1 MSESSASP
9 VAKQSFLERHYHL
22 LRRLHSL
29 TGVVPIGVFLFPH
42 LTTNSSIVWGE
53 VFNAKK
59 YADFGPGSGGVA
71 TFQHEVNFIHNLPA
85 LIFIEIFVLW
95 LPIAY
100 HAILG
105 IYFAQSGKTNTDRYS
120 YQANWRYAFQRISG
134 YIGVLFLFMHISSLR
149 WGWEYGGLMP
159 TFDPDNAASS
169 TAIHLQGGIF
179 PYFNAIFYLVCVLA
193 LVFHFAN
200 GLLQFLDGA
209 VFHAAVAKTDP
220 ALAIG
225 QRLFQGGE
233 VGFGIGHQRF
243 SQRLLITRRPAWVGW
258 APDATRPPRW
268 VASLGLYVR
277 ESPGGGG
284 DDAADRRTV
293 PSVDAWFCQCFSS
306 NRSKPAAMAA
316 ARAYT

>member
-9 VAKQSFLERHYHL
+9 VVKQPFLERHYHL

-59 YADFGPGSGGVA
+59 YADLGAGSAGVA

-105 IYFAQSGKTNTDRYS
+105 IYFAQSGKTNTDRYG

-200 GLLQFLDGA
+200 GLWT
-209 VFHAAVAKTDP
+209 AAITWGLTVSKQAQQRWGFVCAGVGV
-220 ALAIG
+220 ALAGAGVAAI
-225 QRLFQGGE
+225 
-233 VGFGIGHQRF
+233 VGFTTLDASAAEDVENRMQTEVAVL
-243 SQRLLITRRPAWVGW
+243 SAPEPADTT
-258 APDATRPPRW
+258 APA
-268 VASLGLYVR
+268 
-277 ESPGGGG
+277 
-284 DDAADRRTV
+284 
-293 PSVDAWFCQCFSS
+293 
-306 NRSKPAAMAA
+306 K
-316 ARAYT
+316 

>member
-9 VAKQSFLERHYHL
+9 VVKQPFLERHYHL

-59 YADFGPGSGGVA
+59 YADLGAGSAGVA

-105 IYFAQSGKTNTDRYS
+105 IYFAQSGKTNTDRYG

-200 GLLQFLDGA
+200 GLWT
-209 VFHAAVAKTDP
+209 AAITWGLTVSKQAQQRWGFVCAGVGV
-220 ALAIG
+220 ALAGAGVAAI
-225 QRLFQGGE
+225 
-233 VGFGIGHQRF
+233 VGFTTLDASAAEAVENKMQTEIAVLSGPQTADT
-243 SQRLLITRRPAWVGW
+243 S
-258 APDATRPPRW
+258 APD
-268 VASLGLYVR
+268 
-277 ESPGGGG
+277 
-284 DDAADRRTV
+284 
-293 PSVDAWFCQCFSS
+293 
-306 NRSKPAAMAA
+306 K
-316 ARAYT
+316 